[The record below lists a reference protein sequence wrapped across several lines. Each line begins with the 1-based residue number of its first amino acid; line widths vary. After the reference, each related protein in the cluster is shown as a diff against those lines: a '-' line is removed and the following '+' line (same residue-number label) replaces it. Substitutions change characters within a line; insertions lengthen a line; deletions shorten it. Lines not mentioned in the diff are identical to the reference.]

1 LTAPRIPSNLVSGGA
16 RQHRFHG
23 RNDMHGRIRRF
34 LAFFLTT
41 VAACVLVAAPAG
53 ATMQVHQTN
62 PDHDRVFVHFRWFAA
77 AEQAAIPAN
86 GITISIGDIAMTV
99 PPGGCVD
106 RGNSC
111 VYTNAAAQKAKLG
124 TAKFKLQYK
133 SSRMWLTWYGDT
145 SSMTSG
151 DVNLTI
157 SVPGYPPSVYALTF
171 TKKGYGWF
179 NEI

>member
-1 LTAPRIPSNLVSGGA
+1 M
-16 RQHRFHG
+16 G
-23 RNDMHGRIRRF
+23 RSRRF
-34 LAFFLTT
+34 LSLSLVA
-41 VAACVLVAAPAG
+41 VMAACVLAAAPAG

-62 PDHDRVFVHFRWFAA
+62 PGHDRVFVHFRWFADV
-77 AEQAAIPAN
+77 QPAIRAN
-86 GITISIGDIAMTV
+86 GITISIGDISMTV

-111 VYTNAAAQKAKLG
+111 LYTNTAAQKNKLG
-124 TAKFKLQYK
+124 TARFKLQYK
-133 SSRMWLTWYGDT
+133 TYRTWLTWYGDT

-157 SVPGYPPSVYALTF
+157 TVPGYPPSVYPLTF

-179 NEI
+179 NEL